1 MKKAKARAK
10 ESINKDMGQKTHP
23 VGFRLGVTKG
33 WQSVWI
39 PPSKKDYSKF
49 LIEDIKIRD
58 WIKQRFYSAAIE
70 KIIIKRL
77 FERVHIEIHCAKVGI
92 IIGKK
97 ASGLERI
104 REHVSKITGKPK
116 ENIGIDLTE
125 IKNPEI
131 SAQLIAENLASQME
145 KRIPHRPAMKR
156 AIAAAIRAGAKGIK
170 INCEGRLGGVELAR
184 AEWIL
189 QGRLPLQTIRADID
203 YGFAVAKTKWGTN
216 GVKVWLFKGEIL
228 GGGVVK

>member
-1 MKKAKARAK
+1 
-10 ESINKDMGQKTHP
+10 MGQKTHP
-23 VGFRLGVTKG
+23 IGFRLNVTKG

-39 PPSKKDYSKF
+39 APSKKDYSKY
-49 LIEDIKIRD
+49 LIEDIKIRE
-58 WIKQRFYSAAIE
+58 WIKEKFSSAAIE

-77 FERVHIEIHCAKVGI
+77 FERIQIEIHCAKVGI

-97 ASGLERI
+97 ASGIEKI
-104 REHVSKITGKPK
+104 KSYISKITGKDK
-116 ENIGIDLTE
+116 DNIGIDLFE

-131 SAQLIAENLASQME
+131 SAQLIAENLANQME

-156 AIAAAIRAGAKGIK
+156 AITAALRAGAKGIK

-203 YGFAVAKTKWGTN
+203 YGFSIAKTKWGTN
-216 GVKVWLFKGEIL
+216 GVKVWIFKGEVL